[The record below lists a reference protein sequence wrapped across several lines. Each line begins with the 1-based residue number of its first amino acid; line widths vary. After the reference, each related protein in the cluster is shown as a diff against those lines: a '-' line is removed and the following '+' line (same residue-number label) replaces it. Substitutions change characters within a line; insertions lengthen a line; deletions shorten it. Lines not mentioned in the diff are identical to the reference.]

1 MPAPRDRGYEQAIKD
16 VQQQIRQ
23 AIDIID
29 SEIERVAK
37 VPDKR
42 DALIRR
48 AGRKES
54 LLQLAAA
61 LEVLRDGE

>member
-1 MPAPRDRGYEQAIKD
+1 MPAPRDRAYEQAIGD
-16 VQQQIRQ
+16 VLQQIRQ
-23 AIDIID
+23 AVDIID

-54 LLQLAAA
+54 LQQLAAT

>member
-1 MPAPRDRGYEQAIKD
+1 MPAPRDHGYEQAIKD

-23 AIDIID
+23 AVDIINT
-29 SEIERVAK
+29 EIERVAK

-54 LLQLAAA
+54 LLQLAAT

>member
-23 AIDIID
+23 AVDIINT
-29 SEIERVAK
+29 EIERVAK

-54 LLQLAAA
+54 LLQLAAT

>member
-23 AIDIID
+23 AVDIINA
-29 SEIERVAK
+29 EIERVAK

-54 LLQLAAA
+54 LLQLAAT

>member
-1 MPAPRDRGYEQAIKD
+1 MPAPRDRGYEQAISD

-23 AIDIID
+23 AVDIINT
-29 SEIERVAK
+29 EIQRVAHD
-37 VPDKR
+37 PDKR

-54 LLQLAAA
+54 LLQLAAT